1 MFETTAVTVVIVG
14 ITATTVF
21 LMTPF
26 SNVLNLITV
35 PLGYEYSS
43 CPYCPEFGVKKIEY
57 EECDNCG
64 EEHATNFG
72 ASWYTGGQD
81 GEKYHFCQNECLREF
96 KSEVNGDAC

>member
-1 MFETTAVTVVIVG
+1 MFEPALAAVVG
-14 ITATTVF
+14 VGLMGGMLF
-21 LMTPF
+21 LMLPI
-26 SNVLNLITV
+26 SNVLNAVTV

-43 CPYCPEFGVKKIEY
+43 CPYCPEFSVKKIEY

-81 GEKYHFCQNECLREF
+81 Q
-96 KSEVNGDAC
+96 